1 MEMAK
6 RGGIENTKVG
16 IDITAKNSASKH
28 IKKVTEDLIRLNREA
43 EKLKRGNKS
52 LGDSQVKFTETIR
65 YTGLD
70 GYRKTLTYVNGELKR
85 VNKTTNKVEK
95 NTTKLLK
102 SVARVGFYR
111 AVRTFITF
119 LTSGIKENVELMAQL
134 DDSVNNTMSRFNS
147 ASKATQAS
155 VALIALPFYELASKV
170 LPFVA
175 KVLARVGEAFSYVYA
190 QMTGSDTYL
199 KVNTQYWEDYAK
211 SVEAAKKQLFGFD
224 KFNSLNATQDP
235 GKLFEEA
242 EKSSANALEETSVIA
257 GFVAVLLGL
266 GKAVELVINKFNK
279 KNNKLKK
286 QTELTK
292 ADSEAVGVLSSA
304 FEVAKN
310 TAGVLAGAAGLGWVI
325 DQLGKLKSYN
335 KGGENAIDIPLGIT
349 TPSVEIF
356 EQIKNELLDIEALP
370 AEIDKNFNGA
380 FEGIKTSFGK
390 TVSPLPA
397 EFTTLTSLA
406 LLHFGQEARGELQ
419 AVSDAAN
426 SYFSSSAN
434 SMWLSY
440 KSAIDKVSSYYNTLL
455 GGGDVVV
462 EDTAKNPE
470 TTTSPTISTQ
480 QSNLFGVG
488 ENSISTKI
496 AGAIA
501 WLVAAFGKNTEANK
515 DVTKEVK
522 ELPSSLQNTF
532 KNALKGAVAVVG
544 AGAFGAVMTQ
554 FGADMGLDLFPGY
567 AGGGIA
573 ERGTVFRAGE
583 NGAEVVSYLGGGN
596 TGVMN
601 IAQFEEASYRG
612 VSRALYDNRGIF
624 EQEIH
629 GDVYMN
635 GDRVGKVAASG
646 VYKEGVRVGY
656 FEKR

>member
-1 MEMAK
+1 MAK

-155 VALIALPFYELASKV
+155 VALMALPFYELASKV

-175 KVLARVGEAFSYVYA
+175 KVLARVGETFSYVYA
-190 QMTGSDTYL
+190 QITGSDTYL

-235 GKLFEEA
+235 GDLFEEA
-242 EKSSANALEETSVIA
+242 EKSSANALEEAGVIT
-257 GFVAVLLGL
+257 GLIVVLFGL
-266 GKAVELVINKFNK
+266 GKAVEFLINKFNK

-292 ADSEAVGVLSSA
+292 ADSEAVEVLSKA
-304 FEVAKN
+304 FEFAKK

-356 EQIKNELLDIEALP
+356 EHIKNELLDIEALP
-370 AEIDKNFNGA
+370 AEIDKNFNDA

-406 LLHFGQEARGELQ
+406 MLHFGQEARGELQ

-462 EDTAKNPE
+462 DEPAKNPE
-470 TTTSPTISTQ
+470 TTTAPTLSTQ

-501 WLVAAFGKNTEANK
+501 GLVAAFGKNTEANK
-515 DVTKEVK
+515 DTTETVK
-522 ELPSSLQNTF
+522 ELPSSLQSAF